1 MVRNIDEDQDLIARK
16 IILDLTRQEQSADP
30 IRRNESSSR
39 EFPVIVRRETREW
52 LREDTGSTIGR
63 KRENHG
69 EGKLKGNDRW
79 G

>member
-1 MVRNIDEDQDLIARK
+1 MVRNIDEDQYLIAGRT
-16 IILDLTRQEQSADP
+16 ILDSKRQEQSVDP
-30 IRRNESSSR
+30 VRRNESSSR

-69 EGKLKGNDRW
+69 EAKLKGNDRW